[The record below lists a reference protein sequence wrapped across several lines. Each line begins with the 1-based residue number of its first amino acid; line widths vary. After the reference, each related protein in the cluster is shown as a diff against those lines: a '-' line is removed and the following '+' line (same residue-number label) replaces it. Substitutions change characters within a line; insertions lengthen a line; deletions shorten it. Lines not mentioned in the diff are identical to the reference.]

1 MLNVNTPKT
10 NIMKKLTW
18 IAILLFTI
26 TITQAQKVK
35 VKDNTVFLDEAPIA
49 KIEGK
54 VGMVKQ
60 ADFTYTT
67 LDGKPILKLK
77 EGCFEYFIPTFETFY
92 YYNIEFPSI
101 NKKFTTLINSRY
113 ISEKKITEWLF
124 VKITP
129 SLLKNNALDSLAVN
143 AFASKSDNSQKIQQD
158 TTFYNL
164 YEAAN
169 CESLKNTKNVSRNT
183 TKPVIFIPV
192 GGGRTVMRKKT
203 YTFDIEQGG
212 ITIGRLEKIYES
224 DPGLGQV
231 IHFCFYKRTVPFKVG
246 DQTYNYALVG
256 YTKANQVYT
265 EILTFVDKKK
275 HRSETTFRENSEDL
289 ILKFLAINDYL

>member
-1 MLNVNTPKT
+1 
-10 NIMKKLTW
+10 MKKLSWLTVL
-18 IAILLFTI
+18 IFASVII
-26 TITQAQKVK
+26 NAQKIK
-35 VKDNTVFLDEAPIA
+35 VKDGVVLLDETPLV

-77 EGCFEYFIPTFETFY
+77 EGCFEYFIPVFETFY
-92 YYNIEFPSI
+92 YYNIEFPLL
-101 NKKFTTLINSRY
+101 NKKVTTLINFRY

-129 SLLKNNALDSLAVN
+129 PLLKNNALDSAAVN
-143 AFASKSDNSQKIQQD
+143 AFISKSDNSQKIQQD

-169 CESLKNTKNVSRNT
+169 CESLKNTKNISRNI
-183 TKPVIFIPV
+183 TKPVHFIPV
-192 GGGRTVMRKKT
+192 GGGKTVMRKTT
-203 YTFDIEQGG
+203 YTFDIDQGET
-212 ITIGRLEKIYES
+212 IIGRLEKIYES

-231 IHFCFYKRTVPFKVG
+231 IHFCFYKKTIPFKVG

-275 HRSETTFRENSEDL
+275 HKSDATFRENSEDL
-289 ILKFLAINDYL
+289 ILKFLTTNDYL